1 MVAVDQLDQ
10 THRALIA
17 AVQAGDW
24 EQVGELDVLCRELVG
39 QAMLEPERD
48 QAALAEALTS
58 LSQTYSEVIALCR
71 AVQGKLGEELHSF
84 QRSKQS
90 AKVYQMFT

>member
-1 MVAVDQLDQ
+1 MVAVDQLDH

-17 AVQAGDW
+17 AVKAGDW
-24 EQVGELDVLCRELVG
+24 EQVGELDSLCRELVG
-39 QAMLEPERD
+39 QAMLDPEPD
-48 QAALAEALTS
+48 QTALAEALVS
-58 LSQTYSEVIALCR
+58 LSQTYTEIIALCR
-71 AVQGKLGEELHSF
+71 AVQGKLGEELHNF

>member
-1 MVAVDQLDQ
+1 MVAIDQLDQ

-58 LSQTYSEVIALCR
+58 LSQTYSEVIALCQ
-71 AVQGKLGEELHSF
+71 AVQGQLALEMQTL

>member
-1 MVAVDQLDQ
+1 MVAVDHLDQ

-71 AVQGKLGEELHSF
+71 AVQGKLGEELHNF